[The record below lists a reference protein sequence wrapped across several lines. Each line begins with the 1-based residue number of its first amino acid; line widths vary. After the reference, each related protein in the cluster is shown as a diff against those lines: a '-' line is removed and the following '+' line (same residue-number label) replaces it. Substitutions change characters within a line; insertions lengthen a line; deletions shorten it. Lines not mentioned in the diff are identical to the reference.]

1 MAFVLYGSLLM
12 SIGFYLQSV
21 GVRAINSIS
30 LVLKGSPLTGGIR
43 LYKDPSEYIKVVGVS
58 FHHLKIERISIRNI
72 EP

>member
-43 LYKDPSEYIKVVGVS
+43 LFIRIPLNISRWTEYH
-58 FHHLKIERISIRNI
+58 FIS
-72 EP
+72 